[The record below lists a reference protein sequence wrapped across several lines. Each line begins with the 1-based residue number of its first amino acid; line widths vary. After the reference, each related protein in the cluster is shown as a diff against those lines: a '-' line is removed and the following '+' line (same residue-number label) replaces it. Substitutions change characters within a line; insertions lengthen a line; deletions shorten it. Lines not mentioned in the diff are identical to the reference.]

1 MPPPTSSSRPPRSRR
16 ERCGAALSARLAVCV
31 APAPTGLVGLLASN
45 ELDLRSAAGGPVPG
59 GRYVV
64 GAQPE
69 KHDPYLS
76 ISSTRLATV
85 VVRGNGGSTE
95 PDSLH
100 PMSTAHFISNI
111 WITDQDGAV
120 ICDQE
125 FDGTEASPTF
135 SCQLATSVTMV
146 QSHEFCN
153 LHGLWSGPTVT
164 VEFEVFAARKEETT
178 SVNGNGPTLFHVAT
192 STPTKHDPYTV
203 YDRDTRTGRTVVLGD
218 GGSTTDLHPH
228 NPSHYIE
235 AIWSRDQHGT
245 IVTFADLSESIRG
258 PTTEFDLS
266 AAVPT
271 VTKLIPYEFCN
282 LHGLWQGN
290 DALGYAAIRASTS
303 LNVRSATG
311 GGVPGG
317 RYEIASAPKKHEPFM
332 KITSSRVAN
341 VVVRGN
347 GGSTEA
353 GGLHPQGPCHYI
365 SNIWITD
372 QNGDVVCER
381 LFDGSEA
388 SPTMSCQLPDSVT
401 MAQSHEFCN
410 LHGLWSGPML
420 TVADETFASGKE
432 EMTSVSGTGPTTYNE
447 ATAIMAKHDPYIA
460 YDRATKTGSIVVLGV
475 NGSTVNLHPQSFP
488 NHYVEAIWARD
499 QHGSIVFFESL
510 TTATAP
516 RAAFDLSATVPP
528 VTSLVP
534 FEYCNLHGLWRGLN
548 SIGFAAIRDQTT
560 LDLGMPGP
568 GVPGGRYEVG
578 AAPRKHEPYMKISSS
593 SSAHV
598 VVRGNNGSTA
608 AGSLH
613 PMSSGHFISNI
624 WVTDQDGTIIC
635 EQLFDGS
642 EASPEMD
649 CEIPPETDTV
659 QSHEFCNLHGLWS
672 GPIVTVAYEVFAS
685 GKEESTSSTGVGPTL
700 YHAAESTPVKHDPHL
715 VYDSTRR
722 VGYAM
727 VLGTNGS
734 EQNLHPQSY
743 PGHYVEAIWARD
755 QHGSIVFFESLT
767 TATAPRA
774 AFDLSATVPPVTSLV
789 PFEYCNLHGLW
800 RGLNSIGF
808 AAIRDQTTLD
818 LGMPGP
824 GVPGGR
830 YEVGAA
836 PRKHEPYMKIS
847 SSSSAHVVVRGNNGS
862 TAAGSLHPMS
872 SGHFIS
878 NIWVTD
884 QDGTIICE
892 QLFDGSEASPEMDC
906 EIPPETDTVQSHE
919 FCNLHGLWSGPIV
932 TVAYEVFA
940 SGKEESTSSTGVGP
954 TLYHAAE
961 STPVKHDPHLVYD
974 STRRVGYAMVLGTN
988 GSEQNLHPQSYP
1000 GHYVEAMWARD
1011 QHDTV
1016 VGFAG
1021 LGEDMYMPVVT
1032 FDFSNTVPAATVLIP
1047 YEFCN
1052 LHGLWQGVDAVD
1064 ADARNNLPEMSPDSV
1079 DAQDAADDD
1088 SGLDGGAIAGIVIAV
1103 VIVVGVMVMAVIHQ
1117 KRTANQPPVK
1127 KDGFGFPPA
1136 DSPNLAAYQEVGPQ
1150 TTVSNGGLSPV
1161 TSGASAGYLDM
1172 DAEEDTVEANL

>member
-178 SVNGNGPTLFHVAT
+178 SVNGNGPAYFRVAT

-475 NGSTVNLHPQSFP
+475 DGSTVNLHPQSFP

-516 RAAFDLSATVPP
+516 LAVFDLSATVPP

-685 GKEESTSSTGVGPTL
+685 GKEESTSSTGFGWTH

-767 TATAPRA
+767 TATAPLA
-774 AFDLSATVPPVTSLV
+774 VFDLSATVPPVTSLV

-800 RGLNSIGF
+800 RGLNAF
-808 AAIRDQTTLD
+808 RDQATLN
-818 LGMPGP
+818 LGMPGGPTTAEPTTAEPTELPTGTPTNP
-824 GVPGGR
+824 GPTSEPTTEDPPQSTNNDGEDNGGNLAMVVGAVMGAVTLMMGIVIVIMCQRGQRQPVVPPTTNPAFEQPPAVTLNPMYAEQTRTADANAAADPTYAEMDYAAVGTVAPSRRRMDEDDYVEGSNQMGGLPHVGNAIRVHAPPGAPAVTTVPGHE
-830 YEVGAA
+830 YEYDADDHRTRGALGEGLDHGHGGYADPRDAVTKASMIGHDYRAIA
-836 PRKHEPYMKIS
+836 PR
-847 SSSSAHVVVRGNNGS
+847 
-862 TAAGSLHPMS
+862 
-872 SGHFIS
+872 
-878 NIWVTD
+878 
-884 QDGTIICE
+884 
-892 QLFDGSEASPEMDC
+892 
-906 EIPPETDTVQSHE
+906 PPRAPQCDTVG
-919 FCNLHGLWSGPIV
+919 FV
-932 TVAYEVFA
+932 
-940 SGKEESTSSTGVGP
+940 
-954 TLYHAAE
+954 
-961 STPVKHDPHLVYD
+961 
-974 STRRVGYAMVLGTN
+974 
-988 GSEQNLHPQSYP
+988 
-1000 GHYVEAMWARD
+1000 RD
-1011 QHDTV
+1011 QY
-1016 VGFAG
+1016 AG
-1021 LGEDMYMPVVT
+1021 LGAHSTYN
-1032 FDFSNTVPAATVLIP
+1032 SANT
-1047 YEFCN
+1047 
-1052 LHGLWQGVDAVD
+1052 
-1064 ADARNNLPEMSPDSV
+1064 
-1079 DAQDAADDD
+1079 
-1088 SGLDGGAIAGIVIAV
+1088 
-1103 VIVVGVMVMAVIHQ
+1103 
-1117 KRTANQPPVK
+1117 
-1127 KDGFGFPPA
+1127 
-1136 DSPNLAAYQEVGPQ
+1136 
-1150 TTVSNGGLSPV
+1150 
-1161 TSGASAGYLDM
+1161 
-1172 DAEEDTVEANL
+1172 EA